1 MKAEL
6 ITRGFEGRNE
16 DCCKVVELEG
26 HTLAV
31 MADGM
36 GGLSLGEEAAACV
49 CDSLAEYVANNMGSD
64 DLWHN
69 AFSYA
74 DNKLRELSV
83 AKRSNMGAAVTALIV
98 SDSSF
103 EVAWQGNVRLYVRRG
118 GVDEQV
124 TTDHVMDSGYGRKML
139 TRCLKGA
146 GLRDNVATKKE
157 SLLDVNHLCLCTDG
171 YYENDSCDDS
181 TCLTIIL

>member
-16 DCCKVVELEG
+16 DYCKVVELEG

-118 GVDEQV
+118 GVDGRV
-124 TTDHVMDSGYGRKML
+124 AGKPLFRCMDRPDRCFMLFKSVYGFFRVHGY
-139 TRCLKGA
+139 C
-146 GLRDNVATKKE
+146 
-157 SLLDVNHLCLCTDG
+157 SWFF
-171 YYENDSCDDS
+171 
-181 TCLTIIL
+181 